1 MKKDKVIRLLR
12 DYTSLQADQ
21 IDYKRQLDLL
31 DRNAAYISGKLPGG
45 GDGQPRGSAP
55 GDPTATTA
63 QELVDGFGSE
73 RTRLLYQYERV
84 SEQLRKIDYMLSL
97 FDRQTRDIVYWHYCR
112 RWPWDKVA
120 RKVHFSTIHTK
131 RIGYSAIEYI
141 AKKCD

>member
-21 IDYKRQLDLL
+21 IDYKRQLDFLS
-31 DRNAAYISGKLPGG
+31 RNAAYLSGKLPGG
-45 GDGQPRGSAP
+45 GDGQPRGSTP
-55 GDPTATTA
+55 GNPTAAVA
-63 QELVDGFGSE
+63 QELIDGFGSE
-73 RTRLLYQYERV
+73 RTRLLYYYERV

-97 FDRQTRDIVYWHYCR
+97 FDRQTRDIVFWHYCH

-120 RKVHFSTIHTK
+120 RKVHFSVRHTK